1 MIKKIIYVI
10 SIFSLVFLTFLTV
23 QMLPIVLKAKWQG
36 ILFLISQLLLLLFE
50 LIVFI
55 KNKNLIKTA
64 WSYNVF
70 VIAASMYLSIVYY
83 KIYSYKLILS
93 SNYVDINYCKDNYLI
108 LTSVFILIIV
118 NLIFIINDKKK
129 YNKTF

>member
-50 LIVFI
+50 LVVFI
-55 KNKNLIKTA
+55 KNKNLIKCA
-64 WSYNVF
+64 WSYNIFIV
-70 VIAASMYLSIVYY
+70 AASMYLGIVYY
-83 KIYSYKLILS
+83 RIYSYKLILS
-93 SNYVDINYCKDNYLI
+93 SNYIDINYCKDNYLI
-108 LTSVFILIIV
+108 LTSVFLLIVI
-118 NLIFIINDKKK
+118 NLIFIVKDKKK
-129 YNKTF
+129 VQ